1 MTETKWGVDKKKK
14 KKRTTIL
21 AETAHFNSRSLLPFF
36 FLDAATMK
44 SSLIHKQWKP
54 QRNVHPFLTDGF
66 TSVQQ
71 LLTDLSDNI
80 FFILPH
86 QHYPYLDA
94 GAVEK
99 QWWYVLVLV
108 QYWAEF
114 LDVLKWCKG
123 SFGRNNDIR
132 SEPGAQ
138 KRGCGHQMQLL
149 FINIHKQLYRE
160 LRSSPKTV
168 TVAIVIDHVS

>member
-1 MTETKWGVDKKKK
+1 MTETKWGVDTKK

-21 AETAHFNSRSLLPFF
+21 AETAHFNSCSLLPFF
-36 FLDAATMK
+36 FFRCSNNEKLTHTQTVETPEK
-44 SSLIHKQWKP
+44 CSSFPHRRVHLSSTVAHWP
-54 QRNVHPFLTDGF
+54 QRQYFFL
-66 TSVQQ
+66 
-71 LLTDLSDNI
+71 
-80 FFILPH
+80 ILPH

-99 QWWYVLVLV
+99 KWWYVLVLV

-160 LRSSPKTV
+160 LSACSGLLQRLLPLPL
-168 TVAIVIDHVS
+168 